1 MQIKAIPFV
10 VFDAGGVLELFDHE
24 SFSDNVIKHATA
36 DALAKK
42 LDDVL
47 ERGTLSTVKLAKE
60 VTNGQQKWLQ
70 FHKDFATSTRQH
82 AQVPSLLC
90 TTPHCAAI
98 FQSPSVTFIW
108 AYAHALWFTIYISGS
123 SCLRQGH
130 VREAQA
136 MTSEYPCRAMS
147 HSLRAGRQG
156 LGS

>member
-70 FHKDFATSTRQH
+70 FHKDFATSTREH

-90 TTPHCAAI
+90 TTPRCVAI
-98 FQSPSVTFIW
+98 FENPSATFPL
-108 AYAHALWFTIYISGS
+108 ACARAHWLTVSISGS
-123 SCLRQGH
+123 SCLRQGY
-130 VREAQA
+130 VREAQD
-136 MTSEYPCRAMS
+136 
-147 HSLRAGRQG
+147 
-156 LGS
+156 